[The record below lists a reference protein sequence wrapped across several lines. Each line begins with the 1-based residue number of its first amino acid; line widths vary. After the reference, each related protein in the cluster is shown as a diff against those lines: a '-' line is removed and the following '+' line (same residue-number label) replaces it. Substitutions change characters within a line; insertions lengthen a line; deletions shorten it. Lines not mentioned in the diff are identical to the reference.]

1 NTQIPHALFKNT
13 MSEISKDID
22 TPDFNKP
29 DSVVEVNIAKGSNP
43 AAIASSGQ
51 SSVKE
56 LFVKGTEP
64 DSSTIVKEESY
75 QSVQNLSANYNVN
88 ENQFNISWYNDDS
101 DSTF

>member
-1 NTQIPHALFKNT
+1 CLHEALPIYT

-22 TPDFNKP
+22 TPDFNNP
-29 DSVVEVNIAKGSNP
+29 DSVIEVNIAKESNP

-75 QSVQNLSANYNVN
+75 PSVQNLSANYN
-88 ENQFNISWYNDDS
+88 ESEDQIDISWSHKDS
-101 DSTF
+101 DATF